1 MFFLLVEFV
10 EVIGGVQVVGGAA
23 LTGKSAVRREVKRVR
38 ERVYRVVLLMANYI
52 FADDKP
58 A

>member
-38 ERVYRVVLLMANYI
+38 EREFIELYC
-52 FADDKP
+52 
-58 A
+58 